1 MVPCA
6 EVEKHTGRVDLPFW
20 REETMERDDDPE
32 LLRFAVAL
40 LRITRRLTKKQM
52 AEAVGISRSS
62 LADYESGRRQ
72 LPWEMMERIAV
83 AAGLSPT
90 ALDLLLASLRRVGKF
105 KRYGPPPP
113 LADPELEDLVKE
125 ISSRVEIALWEIAEV
140 LWEGERKSPTKE
152 WSN

>member
-1 MVPCA
+1 
-6 EVEKHTGRVDLPFW
+6 
-20 REETMERDDDPE
+20 
-32 LLRFAVAL
+32 
-40 LRITRRLTKKQM
+40 
-52 AEAVGISRSS
+52 
-62 LADYESGRRQ
+62 
-72 LPWEMMERIAV
+72 MERIAV